1 MILKRIQKSK
11 SLRIVNLLGL
21 SVIFACLL
29 LSFAYIKKELS
40 YDRFN
45 TNADR
50 IVRFSIQYNDEII
63 DGRNYGFNKNSAFMT
78 DIPGV
83 EDGVYMEKVNTG
95 VVSMQGKNHIM
106 NDLYFISSNFFDV
119 FSYKLLEGDKGTV
132 LDAPGKAAI
141 SRKLARQLFGDQSPI
156 GKEILLFGRRIPE
169 QTIFINGVFEDFP
182 ETSHF
187 YTDLIVH
194 RPDNSDGD
202 WAYIYLLM
210 NEHTDVYALQQAF
223 DNKYKE
229 FNIAENFRKLSA
241 YLMPLTDIHLHSHV
255 QRELEANGNIYY
267 VYLVAGANVL
277 LLLIVLFNLWLN
289 TGLIFSYN
297 RRYYQ
302 LLRLNG
308 APASVIVKDESL
320 LAIILGCI
328 SILLGGMITYLF
340 EQNLPLSI
348 LTHVEIISLS
358 LSFLLV
364 VYIISL
370 MPVLTKLSTIAFRNT
385 DSDLRLSNFTLSNI
399 KYMLIAQYAMVMFIV
414 IVGFGISKQIHL
426 IKVSQVGGKEN
437 NILVMNEQSNSIKE
451 RYDIFRNELLKY
463 PEIESVTAAM
473 QLPGSAIRDRMMFRK
488 EGDREEDGISMPILV
503 VGEDFLPFFRITP
516 IAGDSFKQS
525 KLTYDGEMD
534 MIMKYFSDNPVASN
548 LSEEYVIN
556 RKAMQMFGFNS
567 PEEAIGKH
575 LYTSASGS
583 ISYINNGTIVGVT
596 DDFIYTTTYEETI
609 PQVILQRKAFL
620 NCIMIR
626 LNPASIQQGT
636 AIFNQV
642 WNQLFPDY
650 PADYTFLQNIY
661 SHVYHNELNAETIVR
676 LFSLLS
682 LVVANLGLIIIMA
695 FVIKR
700 KTKEIGIRKVNGATP
715 SDIIKMLNSKFI
727 VWVGVAF
734 IIALPIAWYV
744 MVSWLENFAHKTP
757 LSWWIFAAAGVSV
770 FFVSA
775 VSISWQSWH
784 AANLNPIKSLKTE

>member
-29 LSFAYIKKELS
+29 FSFAYIKKELS

-45 TNADR
+45 TKADR
-50 IVRFSIQYNDEII
+50 IVRFSIQYNDEVI
-63 DGRNYGFNKNSAFMT
+63 DGRNYGFNKNSTLMT

-95 VVSMQGKNHIM
+95 VVSMQGKNNVV

-156 GKEILLFGRRIPE
+156 GKEMLLSGQKITE
-169 QTIFINGVFEDFP
+169 QIIFINGVFEDFP

-187 YTDLIVH
+187 HTDLIVH
-194 RPDNSDGD
+194 RPNNYDND

-229 FNIAENFRKLSA
+229 FNTAENRRKLSA
-241 YLMPLTDIHLHSHV
+241 HLMPLTDIHLHSHV

-267 VYLVAGANVL
+267 VYLVAGANIL

-289 TGLIFSYN
+289 AGLIFSYN

-308 APASVIVKDESL
+308 APASLIVEDESF
-320 LAIILGCI
+320 LALILGCI
-328 SILLGGMITYLF
+328 SILFGGMTAFLF
-340 EQNLPLSI
+340 DRNLPLSI
-348 LTHVEIISLS
+348 LTHVELISLS

-364 VYIISL
+364 VYIVSL
-370 MPVLTKLSTIAFRNT
+370 MPVLTKLSTTAFRNT
-385 DSDLRLSNFTLSNI
+385 GSDLRHSHFTLSNI

-426 IKVSQVGGKEN
+426 IRVLQLGGEEN
-437 NILVMNEQSNSIKE
+437 NILVMSEQPDSIKE

-503 VGEDFLPFFRITP
+503 VGEDFLPFFRIIP

-525 KLTYDGEMD
+525 RLTYVGEMN
-534 MIMKYFSDNPVASN
+534 MLMKYFSDNPVVSD

-556 RKAMQMFGFNS
+556 RKAMQMLGFNS
-567 PEEAIGKH
+567 PEEAIGKR
-575 LYTSASGS
+575 LYTSGS
-583 ISYINNGTIVGVT
+583 ISYINNGTITGVT

-609 PQVILQRKAFL
+609 PQVMLQRKAFL
-620 NCIMIR
+620 SCIMVR
-626 LNPASIQQGT
+626 LNPADIQQGT
-636 AIFNQV
+636 ALFNQV

-661 SHVYHNELNAETIVR
+661 SSVYHNELNAETIVR

-682 LVVANLGLIIIMA
+682 LVIANLGLIIIMA

-715 SDIIKMLNSKFI
+715 SDIIIMLNSKFI
-727 VWVGVAF
+727 VWMGVAF
-734 IIALPIAWYV
+734 IIALPVAWYV
-744 MVSWLENFAHKTP
+744 MTAWLENFAHKIP
-757 LSWWIFAAAGVSV
+757 LSWWIFAAAGTSV
-770 FFVSA
+770 LLVSA
-775 VSISWQSWH
+775 VSISWQSWY
-784 AANLNPIKSLKTE
+784 AAHLNPVKSLRAG

>member
-29 LSFAYIKKELS
+29 FSFAYIKKELS

-45 TNADR
+45 TKADR
-50 IVRFSIQYNDEII
+50 IVRFSIQYNDEVI
-63 DGRNYGFNKNSAFMT
+63 DGRNYGFNKNSTLMT

-95 VVSMQGKNHIM
+95 VVSMQGKNNVV

-156 GKEILLFGRRIPE
+156 GKEMLLSGQKITE
-169 QTIFINGVFEDFP
+169 QIIFINGVFEDFP

-187 YTDLIVH
+187 HTDLIVH
-194 RPDNSDGD
+194 RPNNYDND

-229 FNIAENFRKLSA
+229 FNTAENRRKLSA
-241 YLMPLTDIHLHSHV
+241 HLMPLTDIHLHSHV

-267 VYLVAGANVL
+267 VYLVAGANIL

-289 TGLIFSYN
+289 AGLIFSYN

-308 APASVIVKDESL
+308 APASLIVEDESF
-320 LAIILGCI
+320 LALILGCI
-328 SILLGGMITYLF
+328 SILFGGMTAFLF
-340 EQNLPLSI
+340 DRNLPLSI
-348 LTHVEIISLS
+348 LTHVELISLS

-364 VYIISL
+364 VYIVSL
-370 MPVLTKLSTIAFRNT
+370 MPVLTKLSTTAFRNT
-385 DSDLRLSNFTLSNI
+385 GSDLRHSHFTLSNI

-426 IKVSQVGGKEN
+426 IRVSQLGGEEN
-437 NILVMNEQSNSIKE
+437 NILVMSEQPDSIKE

-503 VGEDFLPFFRITP
+503 VGEDFLPFFRIIP

-525 KLTYDGEMD
+525 RLTYVGEMN
-534 MIMKYFSDNPVASN
+534 MLMKYFSDNPVVSD

-556 RKAMQMFGFNS
+556 RKAMQMLGFNS
-567 PEEAIGKH
+567 PEEAIGKR
-575 LYTSASGS
+575 LYTSGS
-583 ISYINNGTIVGVT
+583 ISYINNGTITGVT

-609 PQVILQRKAFL
+609 PQVMLQRKAFL
-620 NCIMIR
+620 SCIMVR
-626 LNPASIQQGT
+626 LNPADIQQGT
-636 AIFNQV
+636 ALFNQV

-661 SHVYHNELNAETIVR
+661 SSVYHNELNAETIVR

-682 LVVANLGLIIIMA
+682 LVIANLGLIIIMA

-715 SDIIKMLNSKFI
+715 SDIIIMLNSKFI
-727 VWVGVAF
+727 VWMGVAF
-734 IIALPIAWYV
+734 IIALPVAWYV
-744 MVSWLENFAHKTP
+744 MTAWLENFAHKIP
-757 LSWWIFAAAGVSV
+757 LSWWIFAAAGTSV
-770 FFVSA
+770 LLVSA
-775 VSISWQSWH
+775 VSISWQSWY
-784 AANLNPIKSLKTE
+784 AAHLNPVKSLRAG

>member
-1 MILKRIQKSK
+1 MVLRCIRKSK

-45 TNADR
+45 TKAGR
-50 IVRFSIQYNDEII
+50 IVRFSIQYNDEVI
-63 DGRNYGFNKNSAFMT
+63 DGRNYGFNKNSTLMT

-95 VVSMQGKNHIM
+95 IVSMQGKNHIM

-119 FSYKLLEGDKGTV
+119 FSYELIEGDKGV
-132 LDAPGKAAI
+132 ALDAPGKAVI

-156 GKEILLFGRRIPE
+156 GQEMLLFGRRIAE

-194 RPDNSDGD
+194 RPDNYEND

-210 NEHTDVYALQQAF
+210 NEHTDVQALQGAF

-229 FNIAENFRKLSA
+229 YNTAENLRKLSA
-241 YLMPLTDIHLHSHV
+241 HLMPLTDIHLHSHV

-289 TGLIFSYN
+289 AGLIFSYN
-297 RRYYQ
+297 RKYYR

-320 LAIILGCI
+320 LAIILGCA
-328 SILLGGMITYLF
+328 SILLGGMIMLF
-340 EQNLPLSI
+340 NQRLPLSI
-348 LTHVEIISLS
+348 LTPVEIIAVA
-358 LSFLLV
+358 LSFLLT

-370 MPVLTKLSTIAFRNT
+370 MPVLTKLSTTAFRNT
-385 DSDLRLSNFTLSNI
+385 GSDAGQSHFTLSNI

-414 IVGFGISKQIHL
+414 IIGFGISKQIHL
-426 IKVSQVGGKEN
+426 IKVSQVGGEDN
-437 NILVMNEQSNSIKE
+437 NILVMHEQPDSIKE

-463 PEIESVTAAM
+463 PEIEAVTAAM
-473 QLPGSAIRDRMMFRK
+473 QLPGSAIRDRMKFRK
-488 EGDREEDGISMPILV
+488 EGDREEDAISLPILV
-503 VGEDFLPFFRITP
+503 VGEDFLPFFRLTP

-534 MIMKYFSDNPVASN
+534 MIIKYFNDNSVVSK

-556 RKAMQMFGFNS
+556 RKAMQLLGFKS
-567 PEEAIGKH
+567 PEEAVGQR
-575 LYTSASGS
+575 LYTKDNV
-583 ISYINNGTIVGVT
+583 SYINNGTIVGVT
-596 DDFIYTTTYEETI
+596 DDFVYTTTYEETI
-609 PQVILQRKAFL
+609 PQVMLQRKAFL
-620 NCIMIR
+620 NCIMVR
-626 LNPASIQQGT
+626 LNPDHIQQG
-636 AIFNQV
+636 AVLFNRV

-661 SHVYHNELNAETIVR
+661 SDVYHNELNAETIVR

-682 LVVANLGLIIIMA
+682 LVIANLGLIIIMA

-715 SDIIKMLNSKFI
+715 SDIIRMLNSKFI
-727 VWVGVAF
+727 VWVGIAF

-744 MVSWLENFAHKTP
+744 MAAWLENFAHKTP

-770 FFVSA
+770 LFVSA
-775 VSISWQSWH
+775 VSISWQSWQ
-784 AANLNPIKSLKTE
+784 AANLNPVDSLKTE

>member
-45 TNADR
+45 TRADR
-50 IVRFSIQYNDEII
+50 IVRFSIQYNDEVI
-63 DGRNYGFNKNSAFMT
+63 DGRNYGFNKNSMLMT

-95 VVSMQGKNHIM
+95 VISMQGKNHVM

-156 GKEILLFGRRIPE
+156 GKEMLLSGRRITE

-182 ETSHF
+182 KTSHF

-194 RPDNSDGD
+194 RPDNYDND

-210 NEHTDVYALQQAF
+210 NEHTDVDALQQAF

-229 FNIAENFRKLSA
+229 FNTAENFRKLSA
-241 YLMPLTDIHLHSHV
+241 HLMPLTDIHLHSHV

-267 VYLVAGANVL
+267 VYLVAGATIL

-289 TGLIFSYN
+289 AGLIFSYN

-308 APASVIVKDESL
+308 APASVIVKDESF
-320 LAIILGCI
+320 LAVILGCI
-328 SILLGGMITYLF
+328 SILFGGMIAFLF
-340 EQNLPLSI
+340 DRNLSLSI
-348 LTHVEIISLS
+348 LTYVKLISLS

-370 MPVLTKLSTIAFRNT
+370 LPVLTKLSTTAFRDT
-385 DSDLRLSNFTLSNI
+385 GSYLRHSHFTLSNI

-437 NILVMNEQSNSIKE
+437 NILVMNEQPDSIRE
-451 RYDIFRNELLKY
+451 QYDIFRNELLKY

-473 QLPGSAIRDRMMFRK
+473 QLPGSAIRDRMRFRK
-488 EGDREEDGISMPILV
+488 EGDREENSVFMPILV

-516 IAGDSFKQS
+516 IVGDSFKQT
-525 KLTYDGEMD
+525 KLTYAGEMD
-534 MIMKYFSDNPVASN
+534 MVMKYFSDNPVVSN

-556 RKAMQMFGFNS
+556 RKAMQTLGFNS
-567 PEEAIGKH
+567 PEEAIGKR
-575 LYTSASGS
+575 LYTSGNV
-583 ISYINNGTIVGVT
+583 SYINNGTIVGVT

-609 PQVILQRKAFL
+609 PLVMLQRKAFL
-620 NCIMIR
+620 NCIMVR
-626 LNPASIQQGT
+626 LNPVNIQQGT

-661 SHVYHNELNAETIVR
+661 SAVYHNELNAEMIVR

-682 LVVANLGLIIIMA
+682 LLIANLGLIIIMA

-727 VWVGVAF
+727 VWMGVAF
-734 IIALPIAWYV
+734 IIALPVAWSV
-744 MVSWLENFAHKTP
+744 MTSWLENFAHKMS

-770 FFVSA
+770 LLVSA